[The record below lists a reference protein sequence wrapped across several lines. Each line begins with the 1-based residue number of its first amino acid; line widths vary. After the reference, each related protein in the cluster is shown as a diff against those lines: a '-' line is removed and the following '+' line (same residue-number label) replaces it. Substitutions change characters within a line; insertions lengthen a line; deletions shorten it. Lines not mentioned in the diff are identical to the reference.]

1 MEESR
6 ILIVEDVA
14 QNRTL
19 LRSTVL
25 KDFEHVFEAANGR
38 EALEILETEHSIDI
52 ILLDLIMPE
61 MDGIEFLRNLNN
73 RDKDIPVLVLSST
86 SEIKMAIDSLRLGAR
101 DFLEKP
107 YNKELILKR
116 VEDLLSDREDVQQ
129 SDVLFVGEDFS
140 YGELQNIFDDK
151 KENIFVVSTFD
162 EAIELLENAF
172 YGVMITDLSNNK
184 DAIRQFLSE
193 VLERY
198 PHIVSLVT
206 AKEED
211 KLMVFDLVDEGLVR
225 DMVLD
230 PIDLNEMS
238 MTVMNALIYYHE
250 SSQLQ
255 LLRLKNLDN

>member
-1 MEESR
+1 MEDPR
-6 ILIVEDVA
+6 ILIVEDVE
-14 QNRTL
+14 QNRKL
-19 LRSTVL
+19 LRSSVL
-25 KDFEHVFEAANGR
+25 KDFKHVFETANGK
-38 EALEILETEHSIDI
+38 EALELLETERSIDI

-107 YNKELILKR
+107 YDKKVILKR
-116 VEDLLSDREDVQQ
+116 VSDLLNDREDVQQ
-129 SDVLFVGEDFS
+129 SDVLFVGEKFS
-140 YGELQNIFDDK
+140 YGELQNLFDEK
-151 KENIFVVSTFD
+151 KENVFVVSTFD

-184 DAIRQFLSE
+184 DAIRAFLTE

-206 AKEED
+206 AKEDD
-211 KLMVFDLVDEGLVR
+211 KLMVFEMVDEGLVR

-230 PIDLNEMS
+230 PVDLNEMS
-238 MTVMNALIYYHE
+238 MTVMNGLVYYHE
-250 SSQLQ
+250 SQQLKK
-255 LLRLKNLDN
+255 LRLKHL